1 MSSKAR
7 LGLVGASGYTGAV
20 AARILAS
27 HPNVELV
34 FATSDKWAGDELCE
48 RLGAPVRSRARFVK
62 NGDGV
67 ARFAEVDVVL
77 LATSAE
83 VSIELAAKARSLGKS
98 VIDFS
103 GAFRLASAADF
114 QGWYKLEHGAAD
126 LLAQAH
132 YGLPELF
139 GASPVSHGGVEG
151 VLIANPGCYATA
163 SILGLAPLVKAG
175 LVERDGIFLD
185 GKSGVS
191 GAGRQAKEE
200 YSFVEV
206 ENDLRAYRLLGHQHT
221 PEITRF
227 VATHAGEPVK
237 LAFTPHLVPIS
248 RGLLVTGYA
257 RPRGRVTAHD
267 VDECLR
273 EAYRD
278 MPFVRVRACE
288 RVGLAGVVGTNECHV
303 GATANDDAVV
313 FVSALDNLVKGAGGQ
328 AIQNLNLL
336 LGLEETAGLDGLS
349 RVAP

>member
-1 MSSKAR
+1 MTRTR

-20 AARILAS
+20 AARMLAT
-27 HPNVELV
+27 HPHVELV
-34 FATSDKWAGDELCE
+34 FATSDKWAGDELGE
-48 RLGAPVRSRARFVK
+48 RLGAPVRSRQRFVK
-62 NGDGV
+62 NADGV

-83 VSIELAAKARSLGKS
+83 VSIELAPKARALGKS

-103 GAFRLASAADF
+103 GAFRLASAEDF
-114 QGWYKLEHGAAD
+114 RRWYKLEHVAPA
-126 LLAQAH
+126 LLAEAH

-139 GASPVSHGGVEG
+139 GAPTSAGDRG
-151 VLIANPGCYATA
+151 VLVANPGCYATA

-206 ENDLRAYRLLGHQHT
+206 EGDLRAYRLLGHQHT
-221 PEITRF
+221 PEIARF
-227 VATHAGEPVK
+227 VSTHAGQPVQPT
-237 LAFTPHLVPIS
+237 FTPHLVPIS
-248 RGLLVTGYA
+248 RGLLVSGYA
-257 RPRGRVTAHD
+257 RPRGRVTARD

-273 EAYRD
+273 AAYRD
-278 MPFVRVRACE
+278 APFVRVRACE

-303 GATANDDAVV
+303 GATADEGAVV

>member
-1 MSSKAR
+1 MKKSR
-7 LGLVGASGYTGAV
+7 IGLVGASGYTGAV
-20 AARILAS
+20 AARMLAT
-27 HPNVELV
+27 HPGVELV
-34 FATSDKWAGDELCE
+34 FATSDKWAGEEYAE
-48 RLGAPVRSRARFVK
+48 RLGAPVRVRDRFIK
-62 NGDGV
+62 NAEGT

-83 VSIELAAKARSLGKS
+83 VSIELAREARALGKS

-103 GAFRLASAADF
+103 GAFRLATAADF
-114 QGWYKLEHGAAD
+114 QRWYKLEHGAAD
-126 LLAQAH
+126 LLASAW

-139 GASPVSHGGVEG
+139 GAPPVDAAGGA
-151 VLIANPGCYATA
+151 LIANPGCYATA

-227 VATHAGEPVK
+227 VGAFAGEPVR
-237 LAFTPHLVPIS
+237 LTFTPHLVPIS
-248 RGLLVTGYA
+248 RGLMVSGYA
-257 RPRGRVTAHD
+257 RPRGQVTARD

-278 MPFVRVRACE
+278 APFVRVRPCD

-303 GATANDDAVV
+303 GATANGEAVV

-336 LGLEETAGLDGLS
+336 LGLDEATGLDRLS

>member
-1 MSSKAR
+1 MNKAR
-7 LGLVGASGYTGAV
+7 VGLVGASGYTGAV
-20 AARILAS
+20 AARMLAT
-27 HPNVELV
+27 HPGIELV
-34 FATSDKWAGDELCE
+34 FATSDKWAGDELAD
-48 RLGAPVRSRARFVK
+48 RLGSPVRSRARFVK
-62 NGDGV
+62 NADGA
-67 ARFAEVDVVL
+67 ARFAEVDAVL

-83 VSIELAAKARSLGKS
+83 VSIDLAPKARALGKA

-114 QGWYKLEHGAAD
+114 QRWYKLEHAAPG
-126 LLAQAH
+126 LLAQAF

-139 GASPVSHGGVEG
+139 GAPPARAADGLPA
-151 VLIANPGCYATA
+151 LIANPGCYATA
-163 SILGLAPLVKAG
+163 SIVGLAPLAKAG
-175 LVERDGIFLD
+175 LIERDGVFLD

-206 ENDLRAYRLLGHQHT
+206 ENDLRAYRLLNHQHT
-221 PEITRF
+221 PEIARF
-227 VATHAGEPVK
+227 ASAHAGEPVK
-237 LAFTPHLVPIS
+237 LTFTPHLIPVS
-248 RGLLVTGYA
+248 RGLIVSGYA
-257 RPRGRVTAHD
+257 RPRGQVTARD

-278 MPFVRVRACE
+278 APFVRVRACD

-303 GATANDDAVV
+303 GATANEDAVV

-336 LGLEETAGLDGLS
+336 LGLDEATGLDGLA

>member
-1 MSSKAR
+1 VSSKAR

-20 AARILAS
+20 AARLLAT
-27 HPNVELV
+27 HPEVELV

-62 NGDGV
+62 NADGV

-83 VSIELAAKARSLGKS
+83 VSIDLAAKARALGKS

-103 GAFRLASAADF
+103 GAFRLASAGDF
-114 QGWYKLEHGAAD
+114 QGWYKLEHAAAE

-139 GASPVSHGGVEG
+139 GAPPVRLEG

-163 SILGLAPLVKAG
+163 SILGLAPLLKAG

-221 PEITRF
+221 PEIIRF
-227 VATHAGEPVK
+227 VSTHAGEPVK
-237 LAFTPHLVPIS
+237 LTFTPHLVPIS
-248 RGLLVTGYA
+248 RGLLVSGYA
-257 RPRGRVTAHD
+257 RPRGRVTARE

-273 EAYRD
+273 EAYRE
-278 MPFVRVRACE
+278 MPFVRVRACD
-288 RVGLAGVVGTNECHV
+288 RIGLAGVVGTNECHV

-336 LGLEETAGLDGLS
+336 LGLDESAGLDRLS

>member
-1 MSSKAR
+1 MNQVR
-7 LGLVGASGYTGAV
+7 VGLVGASGYTGAV
-20 AARILAS
+20 AARLLAR

-34 FATSDKWAGDELCE
+34 FATSDKWAGDELGE
-48 RLGAPVRSRARFVK
+48 RLGAPVRSRARFIK
-62 NGDGV
+62 NAEGA
-67 ARFAEVDVVL
+67 ARFGDVDVVL

-83 VSIELAAKARSLGKS
+83 VSIELARTARALGAS

-103 GAFRLASAADF
+103 GAFRLASADDF
-114 QGWYKLEHGAAD
+114 CRWYGQEHRAPE
-126 LLAQAH
+126 LLAEAF

-139 GASPVSHGGVEG
+139 GAPPRAERGALV
-151 VLIANPGCYATA
+151 ANPGCYATA
-163 SILGLAPLVKAG
+163 SIVGLAPLVKAG

-191 GAGRQAKEE
+191 GAGRKATEE

-206 ENDLRAYRLLGHQHT
+206 ENDLRAYRLLAHQHT
-221 PEITRF
+221 PEIARF
-227 VATHAGEPVK
+227 VGAAAMEPVR
-237 LAFTPHLVPIS
+237 LTFTPHLLPIS
-248 RGLLVTGYA
+248 RGLMVSGYA
-257 RPRGRVTAHD
+257 RPRGRITARD

-278 MPFVRVRACE
+278 AAFVRVRPCE

-303 GATANDDAVV
+303 GATASDDAVI
-313 FVSALDNLVKGAGGQ
+313 FVASLDNLVKGAGGQ

-336 LGLEETAGLDGLS
+336 FGLDEAAGLDALS